1 MSRLFMTKFAVLVV
15 VIYVVVTF
23 LPLLFG
29 TTKAG
34 DQSEHSSEAPVASEA
49 IQPDF
54 TLLPNRGVNNTNL
67 AILHQIVTDMNA
79 QQVVHHV
86 DRFGPLGPGDPV
98 LVVQVH
104 NRWRYLLHL
113 LSSLAR
119 VEGIGKALIIFS
131 HDYYDHHLPSLPSS
145 VTFCKVMQIFFE
157 NSTQLYPF
165 QFPGQD
171 PRDCPRDTKPDYAR
185 KIKCLNAD
193 HPDVYMHYRESKF
206 TQIKHH
212 WWWKVNTVF
221 HKLNITKNHDG
232 PMLLLE
238 EDHYVTPDLLVMA
251 KLMLSE
257 KNRFCKNATCLCSVG
272 NSKVDHDHH
281 PQTADKVE
289 ILKWAQSS
297 NNLGHLF
304 TRDVWNVVKSCAHE
318 FCTYDDYNWDL
329 TLTALAKT
337 CFPRNSLQV
346 SLRNSRVLHI
356 GDCGV
361 HSKSRTCREDLVKR
375 AFRIAA
381 MNRSF
386 RRATRL
392 MEIPPRHY
400 KVPLV
405 SGGWGDIRDHN
416 LCLSM
421 TTQ

>member
-34 DQSEHSSEAPVASEA
+34 DQSEHSSESPIHLASQAPVASEA

-79 QQVVHHV
+79 QQ
-86 DRFGPLGPGDPV
+86 
-98 LVVQVH
+98 
-104 NRWRYLLHL
+104 
-113 LSSLAR
+113 
-119 VEGIGKALIIFS
+119 
-131 HDYYDHHLPSLPSS
+131 
-145 VTFCKVMQIFFE
+145 VMQIFFE